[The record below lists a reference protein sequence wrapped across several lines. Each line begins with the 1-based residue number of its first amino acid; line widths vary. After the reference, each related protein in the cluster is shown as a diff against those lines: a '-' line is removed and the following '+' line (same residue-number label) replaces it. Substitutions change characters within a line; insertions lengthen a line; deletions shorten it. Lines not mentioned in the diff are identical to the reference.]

1 MPDRSPIFRLLL
13 AAVIAVVVHAVGLP
27 LVVAVLG
34 RASDLANRSSTL
46 SPAAGAPAAEGAMTS
61 MLKMLARAQP
71 LKDRTPRMAPEKPA
85 PSARAAAR
93 PAHPAPPPRKP
104 SEKIRIGSDNGD
116 PERVTVAWI
125 SYNDFQ
131 KLVAPRGPTEQPALQ
146 KTVRPVAGAPLR
158 ADAEKGLPG
167 QPGLRPTP
175 PGAASLTSG
184 RPGLLPLP
192 LLRPQ
197 VAAAPP
203 AAPEQPKPGRPAPPP
218 TPPSARAKPAVPAA
232 LAAQPAAAP
241 LPSPAGL
248 KRLPLAPVDSGA
260 QAGLTGHATP
270 GSAGQVAMLPQ
281 PGTGLEP
288 SAPMAPPPPAPAPP
302 PASAPKLPTP
312 TPPTKPSAPAHPSPP
327 ELAPPPPARLITRL
341 PSIGPLA
348 PQAPG
353 GAGQGEGGKPSGSP
367 RSDAESP
374 AVMLTDHPIN
384 VPLKPG
390 AVITGRGIEIKPVVP
405 RITTVARF
413 VIPRNPVAKLRFDN
427 KSGQV
432 IFAELTT
439 STGYE
444 NWDGPVLASL
454 YEWRATGKLLK
465 QLHKPFEI
473 EVHLLFAGD

>member
-1 MPDRSPIFRLLL
+1 
-13 AAVIAVVVHAVGLP
+13 
-27 LVVAVLG
+27 
-34 RASDLANRSSTL
+34 
-46 SPAAGAPAAEGAMTS
+46 
-61 MLKMLARAQP
+61 
-71 LKDRTPRMAPEKPA
+71 
-85 PSARAAAR
+85 
-93 PAHPAPPPRKP
+93 
-104 SEKIRIGSDNGD
+104 
-116 PERVTVAWI
+116 
-125 SYNDFQ
+125 
-131 KLVAPRGPTEQPALQ
+131 
-146 KTVRPVAGAPLR
+146 
-158 ADAEKGLPG
+158 
-167 QPGLRPTP
+167 
-175 PGAASLTSG
+175 
-184 RPGLLPLP
+184 
-192 LLRPQ
+192 
-197 VAAAPP
+197 
-203 AAPEQPKPGRPAPPP
+203 
-218 TPPSARAKPAVPAA
+218 
-232 LAAQPAAAP
+232 
-241 LPSPAGL
+241 
-248 KRLPLAPVDSGA
+248 
-260 QAGLTGHATP
+260 
-270 GSAGQVAMLPQ
+270 MLPQ

-348 PQAPG
+348 PQAPD